1 MALLTLTPSDWYAGL
16 DRSGQQLR
24 HAWTHGWPGLP
35 SVLGECLDS
44 LGLRHSG
51 DGDIAA
57 MNRFGLAVAQDME
70 SLAQS
75 RPADAEPAY
84 HNRLHTADVLVA
96 LTTLLHTQGAAADT
110 HAHPWAAMLLAT
122 AVAHDCDHPGGVNR
136 SPFEIE
142 RHSWTAVAPRAQG
155 LPEVWRQ
162 CMEQLILRTDIQAV
176 PLNHERVSEQAFAW
190 DDQEAAEMFF
200 QSLPDSHD
208 LSQTTYPEYIQERL
222 YEKGIG
228 SIRKQMAHISRGIQ
242 SVIPQAALE
251 LFTDQEFETMINGVN
266 ELPGDT
272 LWNGIHFKLNG
283 RETYIKQWLDEIIHE
298 ENVAFRFAFNRF
310 ITGATHPPVNIN
322 DPWIFVEVN
331 FLATLDSL
339 PTAQTCFRNILIPNY
354 SSKEMLHQ
362 KLALAVLNGVSNMD
376 LY

>member
-75 RPADAEPAY
+75 RPANAEPAY

-142 RHSWTAVAPRAQG
+142 RHSWAAVAPRAKG

-190 DDQEAAEMFF
+190 DLPWCQVLLNEADILMSACAEFGPALGEALAHECVRAGF
-200 QSLPDSHD
+200 PDFAIVG
-208 LSQTTYPEYIQERL
+208 TA
-222 YEKGIG
+222 IG
-228 SIRKQMAHISRGIQ
+228 RSRFLRQIRFS
-242 SVIPQAALE
+242 SPAALALHMPERVQAE
-251 LFTDQEFETMINGVN
+251 LD
-266 ELPGDT
+266 
-272 LWNGIHFKLNG
+272 
-283 RETYIKQWLDEIIHE
+283 
-298 ENVAFRFAFNRF
+298 AFANQG
-310 ITGATHPPVNIN
+310 TP
-322 DPWIFVEVN
+322 
-331 FLATLDSL
+331 
-339 PTAQTCFRNILIPNY
+339 
-354 SSKEMLHQ
+354 
-362 KLALAVLNGVSNMD
+362 
-376 LY
+376 